1 MFEEVRL
8 FDLGMKTRTKK
19 CVYIGFLTVSKEKQ
33 MHLVA
38 SCSYLGVNDKLL
50 KQIVSTY
57 ARTHHWI
64 SKSNRT
70 RLRAYWG
77 RTIQLISNDHKYF
90 FFVRKM
96 RNLTQFRT
104 IKKETDHQ
112 KNTTPGSLPSLP
124 IKSIWL

>member
-1 MFEEVRL
+1 MISKEVSGNIAKTKPSLFKWLINLFECLKKFVL

-90 FFVRKM
+90 FRSQNAKF
-96 RNLTQFRT
+96 
-104 IKKETDHQ
+104 
-112 KNTTPGSLPSLP
+112 NTV
-124 IKSIWL
+124 